1 MTRLAAPPYN
11 LNSHWTN
18 PTYPTYCGYNLL
30 PHWGE
35 SPPHLQPCL
44 NHQGHGPRSV
54 ESLDSLKR
62 HGWNLWVAKT
72 CLRMPKFGSQTSKR
86 KIISDR
92 WQHCGTETWSNYS
105 NTSNI
110 QSSQPPQKKSGSHI
124 EFIEWS
130 DQIPRFL
137 HRFWGYHHC
146 QIPMFCWWNPPIGAK
161 VARRCSER
169 RWFEGAAHGGW
180 GSGNSKFGRWKSGG
194 KNGARV
200 INPVRIVIY
209 GSFVGFGWW

>member
-11 LNSHWTN
+11 PNSHWTN

-105 NTSNI
+105 NTSNT
-110 QSSQPPQKKSGSHI
+110 QSSQPPQKKAEVILNSLNEVIKYHGFCIAFGVTTTAKSPCFAG
-124 EFIEWS
+124 E
-130 DQIPRFL
+130 IP
-137 HRFWGYHHC
+137 
-146 QIPMFCWWNPPIGAK
+146 P
-161 VARRCSER
+161 SEPR
-169 RWFEGAAHGGW
+169 
-180 GSGNSKFGRWKSGG
+180 
-194 KNGARV
+194 
-200 INPVRIVIY
+200 
-209 GSFVGFGWW
+209 

>member
-1 MTRLAAPPYN
+1 MFEDAKVRITNIEEKNHLWPPF
-11 LNSHWTN
+11 
-18 PTYPTYCGYNLL
+18 
-30 PHWGE
+30 
-35 SPPHLQPCL
+35 
-44 NHQGHGPRSV
+44 R
-54 ESLDSLKR
+54 
-62 HGWNLWVAKT
+62 
-72 CLRMPKFGSQTSKR
+72 
-86 KIISDR
+86 
-92 WQHCGTETWSNYS
+92 QHRGTETWSNYS
-105 NTSNI
+105 RNISNHRN
-110 QSSQPPQKKSGSHI
+110 PPTKSGSHI

-209 GSFVGFGWW
+209 GSFVGFGWWDLTWIAHTHWSGK